1 MNIKKT
7 ILSVLSAAV
16 FAFSASAIEPPSF
29 PSGPVIKPAPGS
41 ECPSYWLIPGYIYE
55 WHIDAYGCRY
65 PVFVSKG

>member
-41 ECPSYWLIPGYIYE
+41 ECPTYHLIPGYVYKWLTDE
-55 WHIDAYGCRY
+55 SGCRY
-65 PVFVSKG
+65 PVFVSQG